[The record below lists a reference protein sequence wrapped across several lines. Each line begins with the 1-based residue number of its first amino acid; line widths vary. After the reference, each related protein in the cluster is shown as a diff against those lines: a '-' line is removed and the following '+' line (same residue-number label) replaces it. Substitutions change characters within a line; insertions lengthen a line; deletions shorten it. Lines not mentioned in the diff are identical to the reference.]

1 MVEGVLK
8 TTVMTLV
15 LVFLARKYLIVAA
28 FPLKPIQTVC

>member
-15 LVFLARKYLIVAA
+15 FVLLARKYLIVAA
-28 FPLKPIQTVC
+28 FPLKRIQTVC